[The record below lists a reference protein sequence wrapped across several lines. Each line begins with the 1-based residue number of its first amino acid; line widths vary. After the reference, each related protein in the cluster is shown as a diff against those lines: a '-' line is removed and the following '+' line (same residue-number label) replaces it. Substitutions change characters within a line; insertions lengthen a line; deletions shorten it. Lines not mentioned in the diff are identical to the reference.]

1 MFLKLDGYFLEPN
14 KPATIRLYNGTF
26 DRSENVIDR
35 DRMIDVSLVQ
45 NGERT
50 ELDTSQW
57 REEGV
62 TTLLDLRT
70 EEEGTYVVGLSTRA
84 RNIEMAA
91 EDFNNYLDHDGVLD
105 MLEYRR
111 ENDLLGQDAVEKYSK
126 HVKTI
131 FQVGA
136 EKTDDWQTVLGYPI
150 EFVPLGNPYNLH
162 VDEELEVRLLWQ
174 GEPLVDQLVYVGNK
188 PSEHAHSHGSGHG
201 HDHES
206 GHSHGHGDD
215 HSHDHDSGHSHEGDH
230 GHDHDSG
237 HSHSHEGEHSHD
249 HESGHNHGH
258 GDDHSHDHDSG
269 HSHGHGDDHSHDHDS
284 GHSHDHASSQEHSH
298 AEDQSST
305 HTHGEAQF
313 RTNAEGKLTIPITN
327 GGVWYLKTI
336 HLEESDEEGL
346 THESNWATLTFSVG
360 HDHSHA
366 DGHGHDHEHDH
377 AHDHEEGGIP
387 GYAYWL
393 ASLLLV
399 GVLFLVFSRSNK
411 E

>member
-1 MFLKLDGYFLEPN
+1 
-14 KPATIRLYNGTF
+14 
-26 DRSENVIDR
+26 ENVIDR

-70 EEEGTYVVGLSTRA
+70 GEEGTYVVGLSTRA

-162 VDEELEVRLLWQ
+162 VDEELEVQLLWQ
-174 GEPLVDQLVYVGNK
+174 GEPLADQLVYVGNK
-188 PSEHAHSHGSGHG
+188 PSEHAHSHDHG
-201 HDHES
+201 S
-206 GHSHGHGDD
+206 GHSHDHGDD
-215 HSHDHDSGHSHEGDH
+215 HSHDHDSGHSHSHGDDHGHDHESGHSHSHGDDHSLDHDSGHGHSHGDDHSHDHDSGHGHSHGDNHSHDHDSGHSHSHEGDH

-237 HSHSHEGEHSHD
+237 HSHSHEGD
-249 HESGHNHGH
+249 HG
-258 GDDHSHDHDSG
+258 
-269 HSHGHGDDHSHDHDS
+269 HDHDS
-284 GHSHDHASSQEHSH
+284 GHSHDHVSSQAHSH

-313 RTNAEGKLTIPITN
+313 RTNAEGKLAIPITS